1 MVQPTKENWFPAMY
15 KLQPRTPVLVP
26 VYDTWVSSRGMGR
39 AVSVKI
45 VDTGPYLKT
54 SSTYDV
60 HQNQC
65 LHAMHTLT
73 RLHRFKPF
81 LVVNHV
87 QKIAYIA
94 LANAQKTSMP
104 CQNLEF
110 DRDFWCM
117 LYLLHR
123 EVSRYLLEEVSVHPP
138 RVHYFHFF

>member
-1 MVQPTKENWFPAMY
+1 MKQSSLEINS
-15 KLQPRTPVLVP
+15 LCRTDRRVRPL
-26 VYDTWVSSRGMGR
+26 RGN
-39 AVSVKI
+39 
-45 VDTGPYLKT
+45 TGPYLKT

-110 DRDFWCM
+110 DRDF
-117 LYLLHR
+117 
-123 EVSRYLLEEVSVHPP
+123 
-138 RVHYFHFF
+138 

>member
-1 MVQPTKENWFPAMY
+1 MYQKNDGTTRKVLRPTE
-15 KLQPRTPVLVP
+15 RV
-26 VYDTWVSSRGMGR
+26 G
-39 AVSVKI
+39 
-45 VDTGPYLKT
+45 TGPYLKT

-110 DRDFWCM
+110 DRDF
-117 LYLLHR
+117 
-123 EVSRYLLEEVSVHPP
+123 
-138 RVHYFHFF
+138 

>member
-1 MVQPTKENWFPAMY
+1 MESEHPICSTEQTQVMCTEVGRNKKKCSGGGAGQVGVQDKGFY
-15 KLQPRTPVLVP
+15 G
-26 VYDTWVSSRGMGR
+26 S
-39 AVSVKI
+39 
-45 VDTGPYLKT
+45 GPYLKT

-110 DRDFWCM
+110 DRDF
-117 LYLLHR
+117 
-123 EVSRYLLEEVSVHPP
+123 
-138 RVHYFHFF
+138 